1 MIKKIAIGT
10 LVLAIALIVT
20 GNSLLVCNLLNK
32 EKTDMK
38 KIGANIKKDYKVFKK
53 DIEAFNE
60 IREEYDEKVASNL
73 FAETIDEYDE
83 WIKVIDK
90 YTDTIKKIDEDS
102 KELKETCVNK
112 AYADEDLNHKCSAFI
127 IAYEESINMY
137 VKDVTGFNEQISDII
152 ETVKEEKIKEYN
164 LTYKYVDIN
173 FDGITQ
179 GVE

>member
-90 YTDTIKKIDEDS
+90 YTDTIKKIDED
-102 KELKETCVNK
+102 
-112 AYADEDLNHKCSAFI
+112 LNHKCSAFI